1 MWKDLRIPVAGVI
14 GLFCGLALTHNG
26 RAQVATPKTVVTAH
40 EFRLTDTT
48 GAVRAV
54 LKCNPV
60 GSPNLLFMDD
70 KGHTRLQLGL
80 TGDAGGLT
88 LYDAAG
94 RGRGYVSLEPD
105 GNTGIALMDAK
116 GKLRLALRIKPDGSP
131 SLSMHDSEG
140 NARAVLETR
149 PDGTPAL
156 LLNNS
161 TMHGGAA
168 ILVNGKDKPAVI
180 FKDADG
186 KLLWSVPADVLPA
199 NSLFTPNT
207 KAP

>member
-1 MWKDLRIPVAGVI
+1 MWKDLRVAVAGAI

-26 RAQVATPKTVVTAH
+26 GAQPSSSNGIVTGH
-40 EFRLTDTT
+40 EFRLTDTS
-48 GAVRAV
+48 GKVRAV
-54 LKCNPV
+54 LKCSPV
-60 GSPNLLFMDD
+60 GSPNLLFLDD
-70 KGHTRLQLGL
+70 HEHTRMQLGL
-80 TGDAGGLT
+80 AGDAGGLT

-94 RGRGYVSLEPD
+94 QGRGYVSLEPD
-105 GNTGIALMDAK
+105 GNTGIALLDAK
-116 GKLRLALRIKPDGSP
+116 GKLRLAMRLKPDGSP
-131 SLSMHDSEG
+131 SISMNDPEG

-168 ILVNGKDKPAVI
+168 ILVNHSDRPAVI

-186 KLLWSVPADVLPA
+186 KLLWSVPADVVPA
-199 NSLFTPNT
+199 NQLFPPSN